1 VTYILFPFGAKPSKF
16 GTAKVKGVFYI
27 AKKKAK
33 ILCDIS
39 GRLPSRWRPEGTKRP
54 GAPEKARESR
64 FSPGCREN
72 HNMM

>member
-33 ILCDIS
+33 ILYEYF
-39 GRLPSRWRPEGTKRP
+39 RPAAFLTAPPRIRRCPPPRRGPVGAGFHP
-54 GAPEKARESR
+54 GAVIIIT
-64 FSPGCREN
+64 
-72 HNMM
+72 